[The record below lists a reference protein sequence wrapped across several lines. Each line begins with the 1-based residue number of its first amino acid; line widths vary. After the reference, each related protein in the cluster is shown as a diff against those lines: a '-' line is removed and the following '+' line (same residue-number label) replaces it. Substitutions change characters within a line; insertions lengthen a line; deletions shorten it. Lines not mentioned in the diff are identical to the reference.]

1 MQLPSTPGI
10 YVVEML
16 NDEPISVNAD
26 RPAISERC
34 IKVTRLNCKYGQ
46 AVNLAR
52 RERDYYK
59 TFGANNVR
67 FRFFA
72 ATPHHSIIEN
82 LVGQR
87 LIAYRM
93 RGASGRLNEW
103 LHGISAQEVEDIV
116 KEVLAS
122 LNQSPE
128 AETLLARTHGKQ
140 AHELQEPLGASPRRL
155 VAAALYLEENGM
167 SVELLRNMHH
177 SPLRRETFKSTL
189 RYFGEKQDL
198 QLSNQLYGARLMYVA
213 EEHKRERRAFDQLAE
228 EALQRHPK

>member
-1 MQLPSTPGI
+1 
-10 YVVEML
+10 ML

-26 RPAISERC
+26 RPVISERC

-93 RGASGRLNEW
+93 RGTSGRLNEW
-103 LHGISAQEVEDIV
+103 LQGISAQEVEAIV
-116 KEVLAS
+116 KEVVAS

-128 AETLLARTHGKQ
+128 GQTPLARTQGKQ
-140 AHELQEPLGASPRRL
+140 AQELQEPLGASPRAL

-177 SPLRRETFKSTL
+177 SPLRRETFKSAQ
-189 RYFGEKQDL
+189 RYFSDKRDL
-198 QLSNQLYGARLMYVA
+198 QLNNQLYGARLMYVA
-213 EEHKRERRAFDQLAE
+213 EEHKRERRPFEQLAE